1 MPAATD
7 RGSRQEAFMAD
18 DTTSLTRRQILKA
31 SGVTFAGYAM
41 APDRALAE
49 AIKTDTQG
57 LVAGETEVPIGS
69 YKLPVYEAR
78 PATGSNHP
86 ILLVISE
93 IWGVHEYV
101 RDSTRRF
108 AKEGFY
114 AIAPELFKRQGGVGH
129 VTDIPAILKI

>member
-1 MPAATD
+1 
-7 RGSRQEAFMAD
+7 MAD
-18 DTTSLTRRQILKA
+18 DTTSLTRRQVLKA
-31 SGVTFAGYAM
+31 GGVTFAGYAM
-41 APDRALAE
+41 APDRALAD
-49 AIKTDTQG
+49 AIKTDTEG
-57 LVAGETEVPIGS
+57 LVAGEAEVPIGD

-78 PATGSNHP
+78 PATGGNNP

-114 AIAPELFKRQGGVGH
+114 AIAPELFKREGGVGH
-129 VTDIPAILKI
+129 MTNIQEIHPASRLPVRSVQR